1 MTEWSNRTFY
11 FGDDVTSDIK
21 LAAAKGSDGLVA
33 LGVELWKHWFVRER
47 KPYASTFFFKLRLAW
62 FKPRSLQSSPARS
75 GSAREDTGVGVGEGD
90 GGVA

>member
-47 KPYASTFFFKLRLAW
+47 KPYASTFFL
-62 FKPRSLQSSPARS
+62 S
-75 GSAREDTGVGVGEGD
+75 
-90 GGVA
+90 